1 MAALINWLL
10 AEGQTSHLE
19 ELTGPALPGCVS
31 ANDNKDAPPAPGE
44 RRRSP
49 ASKTAAG
56 ATSCLEPSGTCDEFG
71 ALRWA
76 LACC

>member
-31 ANDNKDAPPAPGE
+31 ANDNKDAPPALG
-44 RRRSP
+44 
-49 ASKTAAG
+49 AG
-56 ATSCLEPSGTCDEFG
+56 ARRPKQQPEPLPVWNRRGLVTSSGPYVG
-71 ALRWA
+71 R
-76 LACC
+76 

>member
-31 ANDNKDAPPAPGE
+31 ANDNKDARRAAQEPGVQNSS
-44 RRRSP
+44 RSYF
-49 ASKTAAG
+49 
-56 ATSCLEPSGTCDEFG
+56 LSGTVGDS
-71 ALRWA
+71 
-76 LACC
+76 

>member
-31 ANDNKDAPPAPGE
+31 ANHNKDAQEPGVQNGS
-44 RRRSP
+44 RSHVP
-49 ASKTAAG
+49 VWTR
-56 ATSCLEPSGTCDEFG
+56 DEFG